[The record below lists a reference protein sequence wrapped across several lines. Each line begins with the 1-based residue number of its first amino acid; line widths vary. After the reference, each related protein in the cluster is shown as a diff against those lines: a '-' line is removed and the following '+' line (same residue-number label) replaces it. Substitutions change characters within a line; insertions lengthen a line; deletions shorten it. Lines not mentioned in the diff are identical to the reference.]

1 MRPGVSLANKCLLL
15 FGGVIVLVVLAA
27 ASVPWL
33 RMNGLVDEGQ
43 LELSRQMVSS
53 WDRVDRDARDQASA
67 PGEPLE
73 RAGVLA
79 RRLPTDR
86 VRELS
91 AADPFLARALREFD
105 RPEAPADLQ
114 DARWNGTSREYR
126 YARAVRSGAGPTSAL
141 DGIILLDRKPVQAS
155 RLLLVNIVYLLSAGS
170 VILGIAVLAFYL
182 ITHKL
187 ILGPVRTLKETAERV
202 RAVNLAIRSEIETGD
217 EFQELAETFNFMLG
231 DLQAGS
237 DQLRS
242 INAALDLKVNELIES
257 NVALYDA
264 AKLKGEFLAS
274 ISHELRTP
282 LNSIIG
288 FAELMAE
295 IARAE
300 HAART
305 EAGEEIPTQLA
316 KRLRYAENIVAA
328 ARNLLEMINALLD
341 MARIEA
347 GRVELHVDRVN
358 LREACESLAGL
369 IHPLAE
375 RKGIAVKL
383 EFADD
388 LPTISTDVKKFQQVI
403 FNFLSNAVKFT
414 EPQEKSGR
422 AAQVTLRVERLVGA
436 GAGHDAERV
445 RVSVIDTGPGIPADQ
460 HEKIFDKFHQ
470 LEGGHTRE
478 HSGTGL
484 GLAIAK
490 ELASILQGEIQVVS
504 EVGRGSMFSLILPL
518 EIDAA
523 RVAETNLEARFRGT
537 LGAKRA
543 WKG

>member
-1 MRPGVSLANKCLLL
+1 
-15 FGGVIVLVVLAA
+15 VIVLVVLAA

-33 RMNGLVDEGQ
+33 RMNALVDEGQ
-43 LELSRQMVSS
+43 EELSRQMVSS
-53 WDRVDRDARDQASA
+53 WDRVDRDLVAGAA
-67 PGEPLE
+67 GTGEPAE
-73 RAGVLA
+73 RAAVVA
-79 RRLPTDR
+79 RRLTVGQAEQLAATDSF
-86 VRELS
+86 V
-91 AADPFLARALREFD
+91 ARALREFG
-105 RPEAPADLQ
+105 RPSGPIDVQ
-114 DARWNGTSREYR
+114 DAHWNGTAREYR
-126 YARAVRSGAGPTSAL
+126 YARAVRSPDSPGVL
-141 DGIILLDRKPVQAS
+141 NGIILLDRKPVQAS
-155 RLLLVNIVYLLSAGS
+155 RLLLVNVVYLLSAGS

-182 ITHKL
+182 ITHRL
-187 ILGPVRTLKETAERV
+187 ILSPVRALRDTAERV
-202 RAVNLAIRSEIETGD
+202 RAGNLATRSEIETGD
-217 EFQELAETFNFMLG
+217 EFQELAETFNFMLS
-231 DLQAGS
+231 DLQAGA
-237 DQLRS
+237 DHLRS

-300 HAART
+300 RDSRT
-305 EAGEEIPTQLA
+305 EAGGEIPSQLS
-316 KRLRYAENIVAA
+316 KRLRYADNIVTA
-328 ARNLLEMINALLD
+328 ARGLLEMINGLLE

-375 RKGIAVKL
+375 RKGIPVRL
-383 EFADD
+383 EIAEDM
-388 LPTISTDVKKFQQVI
+388 PAISTDVKKFQQVV

-422 AAQVTLRVERLVGA
+422 TPQVTLRVERLVGG

-460 HEKIFDKFHQ
+460 HERIFDKFHQ

-478 HSGTGL
+478 HAGTGL
-484 GLAIAK
+484 GLAIAR
-490 ELASILQGEIQVVS
+490 ELATILQGEVQLVS

-518 EIDAA
+518 ELDPS
-523 RVAETNLEARFRGT
+523 RVAETNLEARFRGS

-543 WKG
+543 WRG

>member
-33 RMNGLVDEGQ
+33 RMNALVDEGQ
-43 LELSRQMVSS
+43 EELSRQMVAS
-53 WDRVDRDARDQASA
+53 WERVDRDHGASA
-67 PGEPLE
+67 TGEPVE
-73 RAGVLA
+73 RAGVVA
-79 RRLPTDR
+79 RRLTLDEAR
-86 VRELS
+86 AL
-91 AADPFLARALREFD
+91 AATDPFVARALREFERED
-105 RPEAPADLQ
+105 GAADAQ
-114 DARWNGTSREYR
+114 DARWKGTAREYR
-126 YARAVRSGAGPTSAL
+126 YARAVRSAGSPGSL
-141 DGIILLDRKPVQAS
+141 EGIVLLDRKPVQAS

-187 ILGPVRTLKETAERV
+187 ILGPVRALKETAERV
-202 RAVNLAIRSEIETGD
+202 RAGNLATRSEIETGD

-300 HAART
+300 QSARA
-305 EAGEEIPTQLA
+305 EAGEEIPVPLA
-316 KRLRYAENIVAA
+316 KRLRYADNIVSA
-328 ARNLLEMINALLD
+328 ARNLLEMINGLLE

-369 IHPLAE
+369 IHPLAD
-375 RKGIAVKL
+375 RKGIAVRL
-383 EFADD
+383 EIAED
-388 LPTISTDVKKFQQVI
+388 LPPVSTDVKKFQQIV

-414 EPQEKSGR
+414 EPQERTGR
-422 AAQVTLRVERLVGA
+422 APQVTLRAERLVGG

-445 RVSVIDTGPGIPADQ
+445 RVSVIDNGPGIPADQ
-460 HEKIFDKFHQ
+460 HERIFDKFHQ

-478 HSGTGL
+478 HAGTGL
-484 GLAIAK
+484 GLAIAR
-490 ELASILQGEIQVVS
+490 ELASILQGEIQLVS
-504 EVGRGSMFSLILPL
+504 DVGRGSMFSLILPREL
-518 EIDAA
+518 DPS
-523 RVAETNLEARFRGT
+523 RVAETNLEARFRGA

-543 WKG
+543 WRG